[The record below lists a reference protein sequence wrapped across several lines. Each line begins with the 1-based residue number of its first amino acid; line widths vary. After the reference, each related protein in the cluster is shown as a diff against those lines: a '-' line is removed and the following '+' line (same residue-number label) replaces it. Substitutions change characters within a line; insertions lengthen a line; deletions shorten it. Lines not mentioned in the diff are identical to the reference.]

1 VASSPPLASPTVKA
15 QLHRL
20 TLKKNE
26 NASTLS
32 FPVLD
37 FDVRPTD
44 SAPMYNTTIRPPGRF
59 LRLRFLIPVFIF
71 YAVWQLS
78 LPAGRESAFSPWS
91 FFRNSGNGTSGPG
104 NQDYVPENT
113 LKEPLD
119 HDRNENQTVP
129 EQKSIKEDEH
139 VDQAQENLNR
149 EDQEIILEHKH
160 ADNVCGVLTGGERI
174 VITVNT
180 GATEVLERVPTQ
192 LRTSL
197 LCAPNVYIYSD
208 LGHTLGDHQV
218 YNALDTTPA
227 SVMEGN
233 SDFDIYRKQL
243 ELEDPVRVAEFLKG
257 MKDPQSPGTLAAW
270 TLDKYKKLHIL
281 EKVWDMQPDMDWYFH
296 IDADT
301 YVIWSSLVAWL
312 EKLDPTQE
320 SFLGSL
326 SFINNLPFAHGGS
339 GMLLSGA
346 AMRNFVVKHN
356 GTANRWDFHMHDE
369 CCADWVLA
377 QILKEYGMELMNSWP
392 TIQGETQS
400 TIPFDSTHWCQPLV
414 TMHHVSPFEAAQMG
428 DFEAKREN
436 KTVSCK
442 NTRCILNM

>member
-1 VASSPPLASPTVKA
+1 VASPHLSHLLKG

-20 TLKKNE
+20 TLKENE
-26 NASTLS
+26 NASTVS
-32 FPVLD
+32 FSVLD
-37 FDVRPTD
+37 FDVRPTHSD
-44 SAPMYNTTIRPPGRF
+44 PMYNSTIGPPGRF
-59 LRLRFLIPVFIF
+59 LRLRFLLPVVVFF
-71 YAVWQLS
+71 AVWQLS
-78 LPAGRESAFSPWS
+78 LPAARESSLSPWG
-91 FFRNSGNGTSGPG
+91 FFRHNRNETLNPTDSRPDS
-104 NQDYVPENT
+104 ENK

-119 HDRNENQTVP
+119 HDRNGKPTAP
-129 EQKSIKEDEH
+129 EQKQIKEDKH
-139 VDQAQENLNR
+139 VDQEGKPHR
-149 EDQEIILEHKH
+149 GDQEIILEHKH
-160 ADNVCGVLTGGERI
+160 FDHVCGDLTGGERI

-180 GATEVLERVPTQ
+180 GATEVLDRVPTQ

-218 YNALDTTPA
+218 YDALDTTPA

-243 ELEDPVRVAEFLKG
+243 KLKDPVRVAEFLKG
-257 MKDPQSPGTLAAW
+257 MKDPRSSDALAAW

-312 EKLDPTQE
+312 EKLDPTKE

-339 GMLLSGA
+339 GMLMSGP

-356 GTANRWDFHMHDE
+356 GTANLWDYKMHDE

-392 TIQGETQS
+392 TIQGEAQS

-414 TMHHVSPFEAAQMG
+414 TMHHVSPLEAAQMG
-428 DFEAKREN
+428 DFEEKRKN
-436 KTVSCK
+436 KTVSSE
-442 NTRCILNM
+442 NTRCILKCKF